1 MITSIPLDLNT
12 IVIHTDEALALSA
25 LLTCTL

>member
-1 MITSIPLDLNT
+1 LDFKT
-12 IVIHTDEALALSA
+12 IIIHTDEALALSA